1 VLPNGTTLALA
12 GHPRT
17 AGSASAL
24 LGVLQFAIGA
34 AAAPL
39 VGVGTGLSA
48 LPMAVVI
55 AALSLSALVTF
66 LLLAR
71 GAGRPT
77 PPRHDS

>member
-1 VLPNGTTLALA
+1 MSGASN
-12 GHPRT
+12 T

-39 VGVGTGLSA
+39 VGAFGVKTA

-55 AALSLSALVTF
+55 AVLGICALVTF
-66 LLLAR
+66 LLL
-71 GAGRPT
+71 GRSNKT
-77 PPRHDS
+77 FFA